1 MARDAI
7 AKICTNLPGGRY
19 ILGACNH
26 VLGAVRPRRKERTYF
41 GAVMECDSRD
51 LIQARIAR
59 FGVWEPNISAAF
71 HQVLKP
77 GDTMVD
83 VGANVGFHSL
93 LAAHLV
99 GPTGRVVAIEP
110 SPLIAEHLERHRRL
124 NGAEN
129 LRISR
134 VAVADR
140 AGELSLYAG
149 PSYNQGAT
157 TSVPSRGQRPLTTAP
172 ALPLDEILTAEERS
186 RVRLIKIDIEGA
198 EAPVLHRFLD
208 TLDLYSE
215 QVSVIVEV
223 SPQDQSGSSWPE
235 LFGRFC
241 KAGFTAYAIRNDYDC
256 WSYLRWTEPLTPTLL
271 DSPPSQQT
279 DVLFSRTYAPG
290 ADRPSQKELHPAA

>member
-26 VLGAVRPRRKERTYF
+26 VLGAVRPRRKEHTYF

-140 AGELSLYAG
+140 AASFHCTQV
-149 PSYNQGAT
+149 PPT
-157 TSVPSRGQRPLTTAP
+157 TRGQPRRCPHVGSVRSPRP
-172 ALPLDEILTAEERS
+172 R
-186 RVRLIKIDIEGA
+186 R
-198 EAPVLHRFLD
+198 
-208 TLDLYSE
+208 Y
-215 QVSVIVEV
+215 
-223 SPQDQSGSSWPE
+223 
-235 LFGRFC
+235 
-241 KAGFTAYAIRNDYDC
+241 
-256 WSYLRWTEPLTPTLL
+256 RWTRSSLL
-271 DSPPSQQT
+271 KSAAASAS
-279 DVLFSRTYAPG
+279 SR
-290 ADRPSQKELHPAA
+290 